1 MMSSTAYS
9 ASGNNFGHFS
19 NAEFD
24 SLVEEAAREVDP
36 DKRKELYKRA
46 ETILSEE
53 VAALAPIYH
62 YTRVTLTKP
71 YVDRTVAKTKKSRRN
86 GKLHLGR
93 AQ

>member
-1 MMSSTAYS
+1 M
-9 ASGNNFGHFS
+9 
-19 NAEFD
+19 
-24 SLVEEAAREVDP
+24 DP

-71 YVDRTVAKTKKSRRN
+71 YVDRTVATFGGQQLQAWKAFIR
-86 GKLHLGR
+86 
-93 AQ
+93 